1 MPDGN
6 KQIKYLR
13 RIKNLW
19 AMGGSKLVQSTKAV
33 IKKGRD
39 LANQKG
45 IHHQIYEGSIAV
57 M

>member
-19 AMGGSKLVQSTKAV
+19 AMGGSKLVKSTKAV